1 METSIPALLV
11 AAIMLMSTVVLARS
25 GYTSFDT
32 LSQSWK
38 DMEDRAGEQLR
49 TSLSVT
55 DTQVD
60 ETGAN
65 VTVILSND
73 GQSTIGDF
81 DRMDVVVQYFSESST
96 YYMRWIPYT
105 PGPLQSN
112 TWTVQSIANDVFEP
126 GLFNPG
132 EELTMVI
139 RLNPVVGLSSTN
151 WVIISTKLGV
161 SVSAYF
167 TR

>member
-32 LSQSWK
+32 LGQSWK
-38 DMEDRAGEQLR
+38 AMEDRAGEQFR
-49 TSLSVT
+49 TLLSVT

-73 GQSTIGDF
+73 GQSAIGDF
-81 DRMDVVVQYFSESST
+81 ERMDVVVQYFSESST

-105 PGPLQSN
+105 SGALESN

-139 RLNPVVGLSSTN
+139 RLNPPVGLSTTN

-161 SVSAYF
+161 SLSAYF

>member
-11 AAIMLMSTVVLARS
+11 ATILLISTVVLARG
-25 GYTSFDT
+25 GYTSFDS
-32 LSQSWK
+32 LGQSWK
-38 DMEDRAGEQLR
+38 ALEDRAGEQAR
-49 TSLSVT
+49 TRLTVV
-55 DTQVD
+55 DAQVD
-60 ETGAN
+60 ESGAN
-65 VTVILSND
+65 VTVRLDND
-73 GQSTIGDF
+73 GQTEVGDF

-105 PGPLQSN
+105 SGPLESN
-112 TWTVQSIANDVFEP
+112 TWTVQSITGDVFEP
-126 GLFNPG
+126 GILNSG
-132 EELTMVI
+132 ERLVMQI
-139 RLNPVVGLSSTN
+139 RLNPPVGLSTTN